1 MPRTVLI
8 LGAGASVSEA
18 IHFRPKRTQKHP
30 PLDNNFFRKVEKDA
44 SSLIDPVAKEAAE
57 VGQAN
62 LFRNDP
68 PVSLEQ
74 HLGRLFFA
82 VRNESTERTRAAY
95 FNLVRLYHSELL
107 STTNWMIGRTGKL
120 RKLIQGELG
129 AGNTLAILTF
139 NHDLLVENALDLLPK
154 QRKYAGCWCMTHA
167 YGLDGLS
174 MISSEDEAF
183 ESECPGCDDK
193 LVRLLKLHGSLN
205 WVFRTV
211 NRDPPP
217 GVLSPPTRRTKKR
230 ELFLWTN
237 KRLPSRPGIKLRTQK
252 GHRDWY
258 LWPLIVPP
266 IYEKHG
272 MLRGELEEVWRQAA
286 DEVGSADKAIFWGY
300 SFPRADL
307 HARYFFD
314 RAANENDA
322 LREPIMVNP
331 DPQAVV
337 SLWETLRPKSIR
349 HYRHIGDCLRGEYS
363 EKPMNHS

>member
-1 MPRTVLI
+1 MSRTVLV

-18 IHFRPKRTQKHP
+18 IHFRPKRNQKHP
-30 PLDNNFFRKVEKDA
+30 PLDNNFFRRVKKDA
-44 SSLIDPVAKEAAE
+44 PDHLIDPVAEEAAK

-74 HLGRLFFA
+74 HLGRIFFA
-82 VRNESTERTRAAY
+82 VRNESTAATLAAY
-95 FNLVRLYHSELL
+95 FNLVRLYQSELL
-107 STTNWMIGRTGKL
+107 STTNWMIGRAGKL
-120 RKLIQGELG
+120 RRLVQSELDN
-129 AGNTLAILTF
+129 GNELTILTF
-139 NHDLLVENALDLLPK
+139 NHDLLAENALELLPK
-154 QRKYAGCWCMTHA
+154 RRKYMGCWCIEHT
-167 YGLDGLS
+167 YGLHGMK
-174 MISSEDEAF
+174 MIRSEDDAF
-183 ESECPGCDDK
+183 LDECPGCDGK

-211 NRDPPP
+211 DRDPPA
-217 GVLSPPTRRTKKR
+217 GVLNPTSQKSKKR

-237 KRLPSRPGIKLRTQK
+237 QRLPEQPGVKLKTKR
-252 GHRDWY
+252 GRDWY

-272 MLRGELEEVWRQAA
+272 MLRGELDQVWKQAA
-286 DEVGSADKAIFWGY
+286 SEVALADKAIFWGY

-322 LREPIMVNP
+322 IRSPIMINP
-331 DPQAVV
+331 DPQSVV
-337 SLWETLRPKSIR
+337 SLWETLRPRSIR
-349 HYRHIGDCLRGEYS
+349 HYRHIGDCLEHEY
-363 EKPMNHS
+363 P